1 MIEALIVRKE
11 QMTANRWSGGTTTQI
26 DLFPACSTYG
36 GRDFAFRVSSAVIE
50 ESPSRFTALPDYQ
63 RWIAMLSGPVVLE
76 HAPQTQDGTLKVE
89 LAPLQ
94 VHAFDGGTPTT
105 SFGEATDFNLMLRKG
120 LFGKMAH
127 VSAEQLAAPAGP
139 SWIEAWL
146 SERRPD
152 AKGHLA
158 VFFPEALSE
167 KVTGSVSAAEVVV
180 FEEDVKNV
188 IRLERGDYV
197 RLSGAVRALRGTALV
212 LSEGCDLLLLYME
225 T

>member
-11 QMTANRWSGGTTTQI
+11 QMTVNRWSGGTTTQI

-50 ESPSRFTALPDYQ
+50 ESPSHFTALPDYQ

-76 HAPQTQDGTLKVE
+76 HAPQTQESALKVE

-94 VHAFDGGTPTT
+94 VHAFDGGMPTT
-105 SFGEATDFNLMLRKG
+105 SFGEAKDFNLMLRKG

-127 VSAEQLAAPAGP
+127 VSAESGGH
-139 SWIEAWL
+139 SWVETWL
-146 SERRPD
+146 SDRRPD

-167 KVTGSVSAAEVVV
+167 KVTVSGAAAEIVV
-180 FEEDVKNV
+180 FEEDVKTV

-197 RLSGAVRALRGTALV
+197 RLSGAVKALRGTELV
-212 LSEGCDLLLLYME
+212 LREHCDVLLLYME